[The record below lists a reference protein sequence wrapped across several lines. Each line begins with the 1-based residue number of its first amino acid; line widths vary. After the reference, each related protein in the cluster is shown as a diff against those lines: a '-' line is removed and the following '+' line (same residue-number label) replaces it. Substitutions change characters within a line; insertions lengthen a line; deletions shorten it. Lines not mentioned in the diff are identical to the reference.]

1 MTPYLSLIASVILLL
16 TALEPFSG
24 RRAICWW
31 RVPEQGEGGETE
43 GDKGEERQRKTKER
57 QRETKERRDRVRGR
71 GETEGIVTESDRE

>member
-31 RVPEQGEGGETE
+31 RVPEQGEGGE
-43 GDKGEERQRKTKER
+43 KEERR
-57 QRETKERRDRVRGR
+57 RETKERRDRERQRRGRGRQRR
-71 GETEGIVTESDRE
+71 GETELEVGERQKE